1 MFNFGIF
8 NPDYGNCIYSVLSY
22 VILLKIRKNTG
33 YNFADFLPVYSFK
46 RMPEIQSF
54 SCFNF
59 YENSSILVF
68 CDNINFTLSRKTDIP
83 VNDFVSDFLKI
94 IGCNI
99 FTFFSCYFSLKSNDS
114 LLLKPI
120 LQKDH
125 LQKVISM
132 LFQHNL

>member
-1 MFNFGIF
+1 MF
-8 NPDYGNCIYSVLSY
+8 YGNLNDLEIIRSRNIPFLSHF
-22 VILLKIRKNTG
+22 IQIGPCRFSDMPLLFFI
-33 YNFADFLPVYSFK
+33 DSFT
-46 RMPEIQSF
+46 RPAEFQAL